1 MLLILAV
8 WLADW
13 FPATVRPVLRSGS
26 NKSPGDLE
34 ASLIAPLCW
43 ALTSLLWVPPMSPV
57 MSSQYD
63 AFMGFVTFLP
73 DDSMIRYCVANLLS
87 LITFTRRLFHFCL
100 HESRNSKVDG
110 SDPIK
115 ISKACHLAA
124 RNTLTGPKRSLSLPL
139 SFLSLHFSSSLIR
152 LPWRKRTRLKGFCGR
167 LTRRFMTH
175 VSRTSAPERTLLT

>member
-1 MLLILAV
+1 M
-8 WLADW
+8 
-13 FPATVRPVLRSGS
+13 
-26 NKSPGDLE
+26 
-34 ASLIAPLCW
+34 IAPLCW

-73 DDSMIRYCVANLLS
+73 DDSMIRYFVANLLS
-87 LITFTRRLFHFCL
+87 LITFTRCLFHFCL

-124 RNTLTGPKRSLSLPL
+124 RNTLTGPKRSLSP
-139 SFLSLHFSSSLIR
+139 SFLPFSSFFLLSYPTSLAEADALER
-152 LPWRKRTRLKGFCGR
+152 LLWASYSPFHDSCVA
-167 LTRRFMTH
+167 H
-175 VSRTSAPERTLLT
+175 VSARAHVADVNVAGLNFKSAF